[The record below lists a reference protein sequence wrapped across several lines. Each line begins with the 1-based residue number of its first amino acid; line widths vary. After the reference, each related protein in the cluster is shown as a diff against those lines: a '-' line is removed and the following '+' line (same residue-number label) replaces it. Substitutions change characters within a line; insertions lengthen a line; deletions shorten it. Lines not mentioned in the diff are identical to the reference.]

1 MKAWFAQVALFF
13 RQPSMVRRGVGSVL
27 LAFVVVW
34 GVLLGYQYIQIKQSI
49 ANDSGLQKFGNAFT
63 LSLVTVTA
71 PDQAAMLIAGTAVWV
86 NIRRAEIGLLP
97 GAMQFELRSRDGQ
110 RIFASPQLGGEAL
123 AGVNGRLV
131 EQLLLGQTHRI
142 YQSETTH
149 WQLRIAEPVRS
160 DAAILSYNG
169 RALLP
174 YLLLALPVVLL
185 AIWLSVRHGLRPLQQ
200 LAHHLAQRKDNEL
213 SPVNFQAKHQELKP
227 LVHALDTMLAQL
239 RQKLARERAFVQ
251 DAAHEIRTPMAVITA
266 QAHVMARSQS
276 AQERLQAQ
284 QHLDH
289 AIARASHLAQQLLD
303 LAALDDAKPADP
315 RSLDVAQWLRQLMAQ
330 AAPEA
335 MARQVEL
342 SLEAPDTL
350 PQAVDVSALESIVRN
365 LLDNAVRYVQTGG
378 SVVVT
383 LSQTQGHLHLA
394 VQDDGPGIA
403 QADHTRVF
411 ERFYRGAGVDASG
424 SGLGLAIVQQAAVRL
439 GGSVGIGPGILG
451 RGVGFFV
458 EIPAP

>member
-1 MKAWFAQVALFF
+1 
-13 RQPSMVRRGVGSVL
+13 
-27 LAFVVVW
+27 
-34 GVLLGYQYIQIKQSI
+34 
-49 ANDSGLQKFGNAFT
+49 
-63 LSLVTVTA
+63 VTA

-123 AGVNGRLV
+123 AGVNDRLV